1 MEYLGNVLL
10 AALVVLMVTLALTAV
25 MLGALRSRKQKVTR
39 RRRPF

>member
-25 MLGALRSRKQKVTR
+25 ILGFLRSRKQKLPR